1 MKPKTYLFPGTV
13 NGWRADKPVTP
24 KMLWEACRDAAQ
36 RAGIEKAVQ
45 PHLLRHSFA
54 THLLE
59 GGADIATVQRLL
71 GHSNVKHTC
80 IYLHLSERHIRAA
93 GSPLD
98 KLEVSSP
105 DEVKRSR
112 KLHKK

>member
-1 MKPKTYLFPGTV
+1 
-13 NGWRADKPVTP
+13 
-24 KMLWEACRDAAQ
+24 MLCAACRDAAQ
-36 RAGIEKAVQ
+36 RAGIDKTVQ

-54 THLLE
+54 TRLLE

-71 GHSNVKHTC
+71 GNSNVKHTC
-80 IYLHLSERHIRAA
+80 VYLHLSERHIRAA

-98 KLEVSSP
+98 KLDVSSP
-105 DEVKRSR
+105 NQVKRSR